1 MDDRAGEH
9 LLIAEAL
16 LSGEM
21 PAQQERDRR
30 RGGEPGPGQ
39 PGRLLG
45 VRHRA
50 YGAPATIV
58 KIAMK
63 IPNRMQ

>member
-16 LSGEM
+16 LAGEV
-21 PAQQERDRR
+21 PAQQERD
-30 RGGEPGPGQ
+30 GEPSPVV
-39 PGRLLG
+39 PGRLLPFG
-45 VRHRA
+45 HRA
-50 YGAPATIV
+50 YGAPATTV
-58 KIAMK
+58 KIVMK